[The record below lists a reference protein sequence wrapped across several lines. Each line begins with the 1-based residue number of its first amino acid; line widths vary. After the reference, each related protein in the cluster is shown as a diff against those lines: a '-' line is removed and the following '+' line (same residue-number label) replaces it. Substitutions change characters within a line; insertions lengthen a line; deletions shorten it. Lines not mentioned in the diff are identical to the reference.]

1 MEWQKDFF
9 NMLEAIAYE
18 VEQFFLEVAD
28 VVESVAE
35 EVQSTIGAD
44 IDQYLQDMF
53 EPLAEIYAELEEIA
67 NDTDTVFTYP
77 VEPTPEQHPACMG
90 CRHYHGQAYGGT
102 LFVCAMHPYGCED
115 QTCPDWESPWGDSS
129 PKNL

>member
-9 NMLEAIAYE
+9 NMLEAIACE

-35 EVQSTIGAD
+35 EVQNTVGTE

-53 EPLAEIYAELEEIA
+53 EPLSEIYAELEEIA

-77 VEPTPEQHPACMG
+77 VEPTPETHSACIG
-90 CRHYHGQAYGGT
+90 CIHYHGQVYNGT
-102 LFVCAMHPYGCED
+102 LFVCGMHPYGCEGES
-115 QTCPDWESPWGDSS
+115 CPDWESPTQ
-129 PKNL
+129 NF